1 MRTGK
6 VARLGILAGLLA
18 GGLGSAGCS
27 SMNNTEKGAGIGGAL
42 GTAAGLGIGAA
53 TGNPRTGAI
62 IGGLAGAGTG
72 ALVGNQAD
80 KEERRERDIQ
90 HATAVATAQAQQQRM
105 GLFDVVDLTRKGHDD
120 QVIIN
125 QIRATGSTFQL
136 TASDLDHLKNEGVS
150 SRVITE
156 MQAARPV
163 SPLATRV
170 VAPPAT
176 TVIYEQPAY
185 PAPVYVRPVY
195 VPPPRPVVFVGGHYH
210 RCW

>member
-1 MRTGK
+1 MRTDRVLRAG
-6 VARLGILAGLLA
+6 VLAGLLA
-18 GGLGSAGCS
+18 GGLSSAGCS

-53 TGNPRTGAI
+53 TGNPRTGAV

-72 ALVGNQAD
+72 ALIGNQAD

-170 VAPPAT
+170 VSQP
-176 TVIYEQPAY
+176 TVVVHEPVY
-185 PAPVYVRPVY
+185 PAPVIVAPRPY
-195 VPPPRPVVFVGGHYH
+195 CYGPRPVVFVGGHYH
-210 RCW
+210 HCR